1 MNSLAVTL
9 IVVAGL
15 FACVD
20 WWSVARDRPGA
31 EYFAKPLVIVAL
43 VGVAMAV
50 DGSDD
55 TARGLVVAALG
66 ASLVGDVVLMGPD
79 RSFIGGLGAFL
90 VAHLIYIAA
99 LADSMEAGPALAGA
113 IVVAGLSLGVVP
125 QLLAAVRNRGLV
137 MTIAVVIYIVTVS
150 TTTVFAVGTGVVVV
164 GVGGSLLLIS
174 DALLGWDRFVG
185 PAPGGRTL
193 VHVTYHLG
201 QTGMVLWLA
210 A

>member
-1 MNSLAVTL
+1 MNSLAVVL
-9 IVVAGL
+9 LVVAGSL
-15 FACVD
+15 ACVD

-43 VGVAMAV
+43 VGVALAV
-50 DGSDD
+50 DTSDD

-66 ASLVGDVVLMGPD
+66 ASLVGDVVLMGPE
-79 RSFIGGLGAFL
+79 RPFIGGLGAFL
-90 VAHLIYIAA
+90 VAHLVYIAA
-99 LADSMEAGPALAGA
+99 LVDSVEMEPALAA
-113 IVVAGLSLGVVP
+113 ALVVIGISLGVVP
-125 QLLAAVRNRGLV
+125 QLLAAVWTRGLV
-137 MTIAVVIYIVTVS
+137 LTIAVAFYIVTVS
-150 TTTVFAVGTGVVVV
+150 TTAVLAVGTGVVVV
-164 GVGGSLLLIS
+164 GVGGSLLLVS
-174 DALLGWDRFVG
+174 DALLGWDRFIG